1 MSLYESARADELA
14 PGDIIR
20 YHDALAEVLAADA
33 RGGAAVYLTTT
44 AGYQWVVPEREF
56 ARLADRSRLAEAI
69 DRDRDRRRY
78 LSSAELAEAV
88 GVSRSTITA
97 SLRRHGPLSARPFP
111 EPDVWIGTAPGWR
124 RGRVA
129 EVRAWFAERRRG
141 RARSRV
147 EELQRAE
154 EV

>member
-14 PGDIIR
+14 PGDINR
-20 YHDALAEVLAADA
+20 YHD
-33 RGGAAVYLTTT
+33 G
-44 AGYQWVVPEREF
+44 
-56 ARLADRSRLAEAI
+56 LAEAI
-69 DRDRDRRRY
+69 DRDRRRY